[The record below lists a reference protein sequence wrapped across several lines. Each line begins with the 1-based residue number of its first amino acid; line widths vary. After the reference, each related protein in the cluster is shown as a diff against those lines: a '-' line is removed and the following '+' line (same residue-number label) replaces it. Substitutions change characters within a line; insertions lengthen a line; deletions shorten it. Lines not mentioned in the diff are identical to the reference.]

1 MVTLKL
7 AIRNLI
13 GAGLRTWLNVIV
25 LSFAFLAIITTQGLL
40 QGMNEQAARA
50 MIEAEVAGGQFWHP
64 GYDPYDPL
72 TLETAHGPIPQELQD
87 LIQNE
92 AATPVLIIQGSV
104 YPGGRMRT
112 VLLKGIDPGQEII
125 AIPSHFLA
133 TEAQTTPAIIGNRMA
148 RNTGLKIG
156 DMVTIQW
163 RDRHG
168 TFDAQD
174 IEIVQIMQTSVPT
187 IDNGQIWL
195 PLGRLQELAEMPGEA
210 TMVILSG
217 MQNTPLITS
226 AWPFQS
232 VDILLKDLHDMVAS
246 KSLGSTIFYLLLMFL
261 AMLAIFDTQVLA
273 VFRRRKEI
281 GTLMALGM
289 TRWRVISI
297 FTVEGG
303 IHGVVAVLVGAVYGL
318 PLLWYFTR
326 VGWALPSNTDSYGF
340 AIGEKLFPVFPISL
354 VIGTALLVMIVT
366 TIVSFLP
373 LQRILKLKPTAALR
387 GRVQ

>member
-72 TLETAHGPIPQELQD
+72 TLEEAHGPIPQELLE
-87 LIQNE
+87 LIQNS

-112 VLLKGIDPGQEII
+112 VLLKGIDPIQEII

-133 TEAQTTPAIIGNRMA
+133 TGSQTTPAIIGNRMA
-148 RNTGLKIG
+148 RNTGLQIG
-156 DMVTIQW
+156 DLVTIQW
-163 RDRHG
+163 RDRYG

-195 PLGRLQELAEMPGEA
+195 PLGRLQELAEMSGEA

-217 MQNTPLITS
+217 TKNLPAITS
-226 AWPFQS
+226 AWPFQN
-232 VDILLKDLHDMVAS
+232 VDMLLKDLNDMVAS

-303 IHGVVAVLVGAVYGL
+303 IHGVVAVLVGAVYGF

-354 VIGTALLVMIVT
+354 ILGTALLVMIVT

-387 GRVQ
+387 GRAQ